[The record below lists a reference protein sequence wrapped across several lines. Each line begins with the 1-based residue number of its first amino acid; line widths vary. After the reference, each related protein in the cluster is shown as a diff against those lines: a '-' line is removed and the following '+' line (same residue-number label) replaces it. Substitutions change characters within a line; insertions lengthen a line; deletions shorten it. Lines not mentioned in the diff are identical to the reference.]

1 MSLGP
6 SDRLVIFGI
15 TGDLGYKM
23 TLPALFR
30 MQRRGLLTVPVLGV
44 AFQDWTKEQLAARAK
59 EAITLNAGE
68 AFDQATFDALMA
80 KLDYVSGDFT
90 DPGLYARV
98 AEHLDG
104 AEAPTFY
111 LEIPPSLFATVAKGL
126 AGEDL
131 LKGRARLVVEKPFG
145 HDLASADALAADL
158 HQYVTEEQLFR
169 IDHYLGKEPVQDLV
183 YLRFGNS
190 LLEPVWN
197 RRFVRSIMITMAEEF
212 GVEDRGSF
220 YDPVGTLRDVVQNHL
235 LQVLALTGLE
245 PPSGGSLASRRLD
258 FFRSVESADPA
269 HVIRGQ
275 YAGYRDIKGVKPD
288 STTETFIALKLVSHS
303 WRWAGVPI
311 YIRAGKKM
319 PVTATEIVV
328 RLQPPPIVQIRQH
341 KVKVTGHDDI
351 ILRIG
356 DHAGVGVSLRIKQPG
371 VDEAAPEML
380 NMDFAT
386 ALGTMPTP
394 YERLLSDAIKGNDS
408 LFPSQDVIDE
418 TWRIVQPIIDNPPA
432 VQTYQPG
439 TWGPEAAASM
449 TRHVGGW
456 RPPTIADAPPVPK
469 TNVPDTDP
477 T

>member
-1 MSLGP
+1 MELGV

-15 TGDLGYKM
+15 SGDLAYKM
-23 TLPALFR
+23 TLPSLYR
-30 MQRRGLLTVPVLGV
+30 LERRGLLTVPVVGV
-44 AFQDWTKEQLAARAK
+44 AFQDWGMSGLTDRARA
-59 EAITLNAGE
+59 AITENADE
-68 AFDQATFDALMA
+68 PFDEKVFASLMA
-80 KLDYVSGDFT
+80 RMSYVSGDFA
-90 DPGLYARV
+90 DADLYTAV
-98 AEHLDG
+98 GKAIAG
-104 AEAPTFY
+104 AEAPCFY
-111 LEIPPSLFATVAKGL
+111 LEIPPNLFATVAKGL
-126 AGEDL
+126 AGAGL
-131 LKGRARLVVEKPFG
+131 LGGRARLVVEKPFG

-158 HQYVTEEQLFR
+158 HQYVTEQQLFR

-220 YDPVGTLRDVVQNHL
+220 YDPVGALRDVVQNHL

-258 FFRSVESADPA
+258 FFRSVEAVEPA
-269 HVIRGQ
+269 HVVRGQ
-275 YAGYRDIKGVKPD
+275 YTGYRDIKGVKPD
-288 STTETFIALKLVSHS
+288 STTETFVALKLVSHS

-311 YIRAGKKM
+311 YLRAGKKM

-328 RLQPPPIVQIRQH
+328 RLQPPPIVKIRQH
-341 KVKVTGHDDI
+341 QVKVTGHDDV

-371 VDEAAPEML
+371 VDAAAPELL

-386 ALGTMPTP
+386 ALGDMPTP
-394 YERLLSDAIKGNDS
+394 YERLLTDAMKGNDS

-418 TWRIVQPIIDNPPA
+418 TWRIVQPLIDAPPP
-432 VQTYQPG
+432 VQEYQPG
-439 TWGPEAAASM
+439 TWGPDAAQAM

-456 RPPTIADAPPVPK
+456 RPPTVAD
-469 TNVPDTDP
+469 
-477 T
+477 